1 MKRGKLIDIIQNIIS
16 EEWDKDV
23 EVKSTG
29 EHADK
34 TITQIKKEMEA
45 LKERNLLI
53 VNNFQS

>member
-1 MKRGKLIDIIQNIIS
+1 MNKSKLVEIIRDIVA

-34 TITQIKKEMEA
+34 TITQIKK
-45 LKERNLLI
+45 KWKH
-53 VNNFQS
+53 